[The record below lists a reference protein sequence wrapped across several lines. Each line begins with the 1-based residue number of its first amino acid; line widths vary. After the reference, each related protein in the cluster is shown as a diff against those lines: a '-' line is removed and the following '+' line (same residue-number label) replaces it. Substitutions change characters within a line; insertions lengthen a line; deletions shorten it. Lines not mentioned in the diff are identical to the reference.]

1 MVITLKSKQLEVKIS
16 EPLEGYQSSRF
27 DWTGKVSE
35 IFFKGVPIT
44 TNEAPN
50 CTDPLQNGAGLY
62 NEFSMHNALGFD
74 DTEIGSWFHKIGV
87 GLLKKHDYEYDFS
100 KVYEI
105 QPAKFDMLVEVDRVH
120 LECISPNVN
129 GYSYHLQKEI
139 IVEDDQ
145 LIINYSLENTGQ
157 KEIHTE
163 EYVHN
168 FFCINHAL
176 IDSNYELKLPFQIK
190 RPPSCKTINPNN
202 ILDFKNDE
210 IKFTISTEH
219 QFFADYLNGNN
230 IVHAGWELINR
241 DTKIGVS
248 ETASFKTSKVNLW
261 GWKHVI
267 SPELFHSIHLK
278 PTQIEEWTRTYHFFT
293 LE

>member
-35 IFFKGVPIT
+35 IFFKGIPIT
-44 TNEAPN
+44 TNEDPN
-50 CTDPLQNGAGLY
+50 CTDPLQYGAGLY

-100 KVYEI
+100 KAYEI
-105 QPAKFDMLVEVDRVH
+105 KPAKFDMLVEVDRVH

-139 IVEDDQ
+139 
-145 LIINYSLENTGQ
+145 
-157 KEIHTE
+157 HTE

-176 IDSNYELKLPFQIK
+176 INSNYELKLPFQIE
-190 RPPSCKTINPNN
+190 RPYSCKTVNPNN

-210 IKFTISTEH
+210 VKFTSSTEH
-219 QFFADYLNGNN
+219 QFFADYLNGND

-241 DTKIGVS
+241 ETKIGIS